1 MVYNNIS
8 YRGVAQVVARLT
20 GGQEVASSSLVTP
33 TIHKEPHG
41 GIISREGKQMQ
52 KLVYLS
58 NSRDYTEQGNINEN
72 KYFTNIN
79 GLLDKGWKVAHI
91 THDVVE
97 IDDNQNPTRKET
109 FVAFVLLEKPEE
121 DK

>member
-1 MVYNNIS
+1 
-8 YRGVAQVVARLT
+8 
-20 GGQEVASSSLVTP
+20 
-33 TIHKEPHG
+33 
-41 GIISREGKQMQ
+41 MQ

-58 NSRDYTEQGNINEN
+58 NIRDYTEQGNINEN

-79 GLLDKGWKVAHI
+79 SLLNQGWKVSHI

-97 IDDNQNPTRKET
+97 IEDKENPTRKET

-121 DK
+121 NS